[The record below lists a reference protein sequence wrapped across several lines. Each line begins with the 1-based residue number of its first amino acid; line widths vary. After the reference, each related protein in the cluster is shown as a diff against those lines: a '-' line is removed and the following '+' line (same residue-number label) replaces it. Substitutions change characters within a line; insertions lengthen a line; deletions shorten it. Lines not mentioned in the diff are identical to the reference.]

1 MILSS
6 IPRQLTHPLDLIPLV
21 PELPTIEPFSFSA
34 HGFNSGSSAKTMCAV
49 TSGDSPM
56 DVFWLKNGQRLDDSY
71 AKRLDE
77 FSSFLSFR
85 LVTISDAG
93 NYTCVARNR
102 AGTTEYTSA
111 LVVKGGLV

>member
-1 MILSS
+1 
-6 IPRQLTHPLDLIPLV
+6 
-21 PELPTIEPFSFSA
+21 
-34 HGFNSGSSAKTMCAV
+34 MCAV

-56 DVFWLKNGQRLDDSY
+56 DVYWLKNGQRLDDSY

-93 NYTCVARNR
+93 NYTCRAKNR
-102 AGTTEYTSA
+102 AGTTEYTSQ
-111 LVVKGGLV
+111 LVVKGGLVLQSVERNSTLIANKKQD